1 MDNQE
6 TEVTEHI
13 EKDYKE
19 YKIAEGLGIDMVK
32 LRLDLMKY
40 IYGLKSLGASINYGR
55 VDLGITYTP
64 DYLFNLNP
72 MGSPAILWF
81 VKHK

>member
-1 MDNQE
+1 MDSRE

-13 EKDYKE
+13 KKE

-40 IYGLKSLGASINYGR
+40 IHGLKSLGASINYGR
-55 VDLGITYTP
+55 IDLGITYTP